1 MDLQMKFIF
10 LLPDSLKMS
19 TCHVSRQKNTTQEL
33 VYSFFI
39 YSSIKLLLFL
49 EKFEDLKIVLGG
61 FLHP

>member
-10 LLPDSLKMS
+10 RFLDCLKMS
-19 TCHVSRQKNTTQEL
+19 TCHVSHQKNTAQEF
-33 VYSFFI
+33 VYYFFI
-39 YSSIKLLLFL
+39 YSSIKLLRFL